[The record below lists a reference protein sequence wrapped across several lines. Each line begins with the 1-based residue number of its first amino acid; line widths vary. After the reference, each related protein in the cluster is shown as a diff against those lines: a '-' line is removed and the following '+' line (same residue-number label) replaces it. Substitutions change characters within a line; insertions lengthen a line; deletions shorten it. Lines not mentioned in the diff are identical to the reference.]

1 MKSARQCA
9 LGLLRRGRLRHCLL
23 GLWNEKNPNAT
34 RSQRIAW
41 RKAGYDA
48 FLIKDAHKSE
58 IQLHWATFEK
68 FNMQNSRC
76 DSLESKQCLQ
86 LVTPSTHHL
95 VRRALP
101 TGGPYA
107 EVTIAKDRA
116 IQI

>member
-1 MKSARQCA
+1 VRVNVLSDYFAEADCGIAFLAFGTRKTRMQ
-9 LGLLRRGRLRHCLL
+9 
-23 GLWNEKNPNAT
+23 P
-34 RSQRIAW
+34 RSQWIAW

-86 LVTPSTHHL
+86 LVTPSTHYL